1 MRSHTYILYCARLER
16 NYRRLVEMCLKRQC
30 SAYTQSR
37 VFEAMLEFQVH
48 QNILR
53 GAAETVRCAKSLDI
67 KITVDYLHMYYR
79 AKTTE
84 VKDRQKTGF
93 QNEKFIQSKI
103 NIKC

>member
-1 MRSHTYILYCARLER
+1 MRKHTYILYCARLER

-53 GAAETVRCAKSLDI
+53 GAAETVRCVKSHDI
-67 KITVDYLHMYYR
+67 KITVDYLHMYDVLQSQDYGGQEQ
-79 AKTTE
+79 TE
-84 VKDRQKTGF
+84 DWL
-93 QNEKFIQSKI
+93 SK
-103 NIKC
+103 

>member
-1 MRSHTYILYCARLER
+1 M
-16 NYRRLVEMCLKRQC
+16 
-30 SAYTQSR
+30 
-37 VFEAMLEFQVH
+37 
-48 QNILR
+48 
-53 GAAETVRCAKSLDI
+53 RCAKSHDI

-84 VKDRQKTGF
+84 VKNRQKTGF